1 MLEGLLTAEF
11 LSLVGGS
18 LAGFMFKSLAEKR
31 QNEQER
37 FNRMI
42 DALVKSDESHD
53 KAVERVGLD
62 AGKWVRRFIVLCVL
76 FGTIL
81 APFILPFFGIPTVV
95 EVVEK
100 RNAPLDIF
108 GLFGTNDIITYETIK
123 GYLFTQENRQILVT
137 IVGFYFGSAVGRTR

>member
-31 QNEQER
+31 QNEQAR

-95 EVVEK
+95 
-100 RNAPLDIF
+100 
-108 GLFGTNDIITYETIK
+108 
-123 GYLFTQENRQILVT
+123 
-137 IVGFYFGSAVGRTR
+137 

>member
-1 MLEGLLTAEF
+1 MLEGVMTSEF

-18 LAGFMFKSLAEKR
+18 LVGFMFKSLAEKR

-37 FNRMI
+37 FNRMVG
-42 DALVKSDESHD
+42 ALGASDDSHN
-53 KAVERVGLD
+53 KAVKRVGLD
-62 AGKWVRRFIVLCVL
+62 AGKWIRRFIVLCVL

-100 RNAPLDIF
+100 ENAFFDIF
-108 GLFGTNDIITYETIK
+108 GLFGTNEIITYETIK
-123 GYLFTQENRQILVT
+123 GYLYTQENRQILVT
-137 IVGFYFGSAVGRTR
+137 IVGFYFGSAVGTTR

>member
-1 MLEGLLTAEF
+1 MLEGLLTTEF

-18 LAGFMFKSLAEKR
+18 LAGFLFKSLAEKR

-37 FNRMI
+37 FNRMV
-42 DALVKSDESHD
+42 DAIKTSDESHD
-53 KAVERVGLD
+53 KALQRVGTD

-108 GLFGTNDIITYETIK
+108 GLFGTNDVITYETIK

>member
-1 MLEGLLTAEF
+1 MLEGLLTTEF

-18 LAGFMFKSLAEKR
+18 FAGFMFKSLAEKR

-53 KAVERVGLD
+53 KAVQRVSLD

-137 IVGFYFGSAVGRTR
+137 IVGFYFGTAVGRTR